1 MKVKFGEKVFN
12 IDYNESWEVP
22 TNSKKFME
30 NKREWDLNYKIEFV
44 DEIQFN
50 NEQIIHNREDIIVTK
65 NNKNL
70 ESRYLN
76 IKGFPYP
83 YAFYKEIDEKN
94 RVIQVLNYFK
104 NEFTIDTLFWSLFAL
119 EKHMIEKDSLILH
132 CNYMVHNN
140 HGILFSGPS
149 GIGKSTQGDLWKK
162 YRNASIKN
170 GDKGLLL
177 KDDGKWHVDG
187 WPVCG
192 SSEICENE
200 RHKIGA
206 IVFLSQGK
214 ENIVTLL
221 DKKSAIKKMI
231 SQITINYWNQDFVN
245 KAFTLIEEICDNVNI
260 YELTCTPDER
270 AVEVLERAL
279 KENEIWMD

>member
-1 MKVKFGEKVFN
+1 MKIKCGEKVFN

-22 TNSKKFME
+22 TNTKKFIE
-30 NKREWDLNYKIEFV
+30 NKKEWDLNYKIDFV

-50 NEQIIHNREDIIVTK
+50 NEQIIYNREDIIVTK

-76 IKGFPYP
+76 IKGLSYP

-94 RVIQVLNYFK
+94 RVIQVSNYFK

-119 EKHMIEKDSLILH
+119 EKHMIEKNSLILH
-132 CNYMVHNN
+132 CNYMVYNN
-140 HGILFSGPS
+140 YGILFSGPS
-149 GIGKSTQGDLWKK
+149 GIGKSTQGNLWKK

-177 KDDGKWHVDG
+177 KDNGKWHVDG

-200 RHKIGA
+200 RHKIGV
-206 IVFLSQGK
+206 IVFLNQGK

-279 KENEIWMD
+279 KENETWMD

>member
-1 MKVKFGEKVFN
+1 MKIKCGEKVFN
-12 IDYNESWEVP
+12 IDYNELWEVP
-22 TNSKKFME
+22 TNSEKFIE
-30 NKREWDLNYKIEFV
+30 NKKEWDLNYKIDFV

-50 NEQIIHNREDIIVTK
+50 NEQIIYNREDIIVTK

-83 YAFYKEIDEKN
+83 YAFYKEIDQKN
-94 RVIQVLNYFK
+94 RVVQVLNYFK
-104 NEFTIDTLFWSLFAL
+104 NKFTIDTLFWSLFAL

-149 GIGKSTQGDLWKK
+149 GIGKSTQGDLWKR

-200 RHKIGA
+200 RHKIGT
-206 IVFLSQGK
+206 IVFLNQGK

-245 KAFTLIEEICDNVNI
+245 KAFTLIEDICDNVNI

>member
-1 MKVKFGEKVFN
+1 MKIKCGEKVFN

-22 TNSKKFME
+22 TNSKKFIE
-30 NKREWDLNYKIEFV
+30 NKEESELNYKIEFV

-70 ESRYLN
+70 ESRYLI

-83 YAFYKEIDEKN
+83 YAFYKEMDEKD
-94 RVIQVLNYFK
+94 RVVQVSNYFK

-132 CNYMVHNN
+132 CNYMVYNN

-149 GIGKSTQGDLWKK
+149 GIGKSTQGNLWKK
-162 YRNASIKN
+162 HRNASIKN

-206 IVFLSQGK
+206 IVFLNQGK

-231 SQITINYWNQDFVN
+231 SQITINYWNQDFVH

-270 AVEVLERAL
+270 AVEVLEKAL
-279 KENEIWMD
+279 KENETWMD

>member
-1 MKVKFGEKVFN
+1 MKIKCGEKVFN

-22 TNSKKFME
+22 TNSKKFIE
-30 NKREWDLNYKIEFV
+30 NKKESELNYKIEFV

-70 ESRYLN
+70 ESRYLI

-83 YAFYKEIDEKN
+83 YAFYKEMDEKD
-94 RVIQVLNYFK
+94 RVVQVSNYFK

-132 CNYMVHNN
+132 CNYMVYNN

-149 GIGKSTQGDLWKK
+149 GIGKSTQGNLWKK
-162 YRNASIKN
+162 HRNASIKN

-206 IVFLSQGK
+206 IVFLNQGK

-231 SQITINYWNQDFVN
+231 SQITINYWNQDFVH

-270 AVEVLERAL
+270 AVEVLEKAL
-279 KENEIWMD
+279 KENETWMD

>member
-1 MKVKFGEKVFN
+1 MKIKCGEKVFN

-22 TNSKKFME
+22 TNSKKFIE
-30 NKREWDLNYKIEFV
+30 NKEESELNYKIEFV

-70 ESRYLN
+70 ESRYLI

-83 YAFYKEIDEKN
+83 YAFYKEMDEKD
-94 RVIQVLNYFK
+94 RVVQVSNYFK

-132 CNYMVHNN
+132 CNYMVYNN

-149 GIGKSTQGDLWKK
+149 GIGKSTQGNLWKR

-192 SSEICENE
+192 SAEICENE

-206 IVFLSQGK
+206 IVFLNQGK

-231 SQITINYWNQDFVN
+231 SQITINYWNQDFVH

-270 AVEVLERAL
+270 AVEVLEKAL
-279 KENEIWMD
+279 KENETWMD